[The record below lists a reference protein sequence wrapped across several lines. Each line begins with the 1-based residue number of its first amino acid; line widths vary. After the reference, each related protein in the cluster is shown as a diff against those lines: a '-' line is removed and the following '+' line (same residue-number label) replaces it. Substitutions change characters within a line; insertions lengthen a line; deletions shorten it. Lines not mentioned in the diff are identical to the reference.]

1 MKTDNSALLDPDI
14 SHRGNAM
21 LDSPTLESAA
31 HIIAE
36 NVVSA
41 VEREC
46 NDASFDDLA
55 RETVVARLL
64 REILFAMP
72 TRSSRALATACNRAL
87 DNTAGVMGLSSPR
100 VEAVNPDDGS
110 VTMRQG

>member
-1 MKTDNSALLDPDI
+1 MKTDNKALLEPDV
-14 SHRGNAM
+14 SHRGVAM
-21 LDSPTLESAA
+21 LNSPTLESAA

-46 NDASFDDLA
+46 NDAGFDDLA

-72 TRSSRALATACNRAL
+72 TRSSKTLATACNRAL

-100 VEAVNPDDGS
+100 VEAVDPNDGS
-110 VTMRQG
+110 VTMRGA